1 MSELTSS
8 STSVKGDASV
18 TVTARLDRVAPSADL
33 NVLVRSDDAELF
45 DDPSAGAVSDRGYAS
60 PSSYGIGRKTVGRAT
75 DSLEPYI
82 DSWVICDTG
91 STDGREHKISSSL
104 GDIPGHLI
112 ERPWV
117 NFRAR

>member
-45 DDPSAGAVSDRGYAS
+45 DDPSAGAVSDSRLCLTIIVWNRAKEQS
-60 PSSYGIGRKTVGRAT
+60 VGPLI
-75 DSLEPYI
+75 SLEPYI

-91 STDGREHKISSSL
+91 STDRRGAK
-104 GDIPGHLI
+104 D
-112 ERPWV
+112 
-117 NFRAR
+117 